1 MKFFSNLGR
10 QPPSNSRLNLI
21 GVAVVCMTILA
32 AGLTIW
38 DLRQEAIKTYT
49 EEIQNLGVAFA
60 EQTSRMLQAIDLVLD
75 QTKDRV
81 LGSGV
86 EKPEQFE
93 RLLAGSKW
101 HQFLADRLKSLPQAD
116 SLALIGADGK
126 LLNTSRRWPVPDS
139 DFSNRDFIEYFRLHD
154 DPTSFLA
161 VPVKSHSSGAWAI
174 FTARRISGPG
184 GEFLGTIVATIRTD
198 YLEAFCKAIARS
210 ANSIRWR

>member
-1 MKFFSNLGR
+1 MKFFSSLGR
-10 QPPSNSRLNLI
+10 QPPSNRRLNLI

-93 RLLAGSKW
+93 HLLAGAKW

-116 SLALIGADGK
+116 ALALIGADGK
-126 LLNTSRRWPVPDS
+126 LVNTSRRW
-139 DFSNRDFIEYFRLHD
+139 
-154 DPTSFLA
+154 
-161 VPVKSHSSGAWAI
+161 
-174 FTARRISGPG
+174 
-184 GEFLGTIVATIRTD
+184 
-198 YLEAFCKAIARS
+198 
-210 ANSIRWR
+210 